1 MNQNDNDDDD
11 DIEKWAKERDHTI
24 LSIQSLYLHIF
35 KLSNAMNVMIHFPSI
50 LNRPPPLVTSQ
61 WSLVVMACVCVCVW
75 NFFIISKTNGRL
87 FLLLWRETWP
97 RKETTASSTCGWMPW
112 CVGWIWMNEFFPNWK
127 CRIFISREIL
137 WIVVG
142 WEKRWT

>member
-50 LNRPPPLVTSQ
+50 LNRPPPLTTSQ
-61 WSLVVMACVCVCVW
+61 
-75 NFFIISKTNGRL
+75 
-87 FLLLWRETWP
+87 
-97 RKETTASSTCGWMPW
+97 
-112 CVGWIWMNEFFPNWK
+112 
-127 CRIFISREIL
+127 
-137 WIVVG
+137 
-142 WEKRWT
+142 